1 MLPRRDIPSSL
12 ESMNE
17 IVVITPRSAK
27 EPGLTGRSFRIFC
40 LRDRFDIVSTIS
52 LWKMFISL
60 RLLYFYI
67 ISNV

>member
-27 EPGLTGRSFRIFC
+27 EPGLTGRIRIFC

-60 RLLYFYI
+60 RLLYF
-67 ISNV
+67 